1 MRRRT
6 FLLAVGLLAYCA
18 GASVRA
24 YLRYPYCSDREL
36 ACRAAVVAEEPHAAF
51 LQPVGAFEYLVFAA
65 HVE

>member
-6 FLLAVGLLAYCA
+6 ILLAVGLLAYCA

-24 YLRYPYCSDREL
+24 YLRDPWGSDREL
-36 ACRAAVVAEEPHAAF
+36 ACRAVVVAKHPRAAL
-51 LQPVGAFEYLVFAA
+51 LQPIRAVEYLVFAA